1 MNPLRHIIDT
11 TAKAQFGWADLVV
24 PFRSGL
30 AS

>member
-1 MNPLRHIIDT
+1 MTPLRHTGDT
-11 TAKAQFGWADLVV
+11 PRTARIHGPATVV